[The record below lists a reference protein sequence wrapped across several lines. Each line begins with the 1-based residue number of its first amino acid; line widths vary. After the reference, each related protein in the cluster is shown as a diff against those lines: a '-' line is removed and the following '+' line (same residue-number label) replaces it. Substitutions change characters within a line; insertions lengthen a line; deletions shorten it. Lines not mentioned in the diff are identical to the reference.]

1 MDSSLIAPI
10 NNAKGRRFLVPEKNG
25 GLTPLSEALT
35 SGQQD
40 RKAPSAI
47 FYHSSHSSQSIY
59 TAKSGQVEAPQKPQN
74 GSDIAAGNILS
85 FIDRQLALDV
95 ADGASQEE
103 LTSRIE
109 AGLSGFI
116 EGFGSAKDQ
125 IESLRMLDDKL
136 GAELKQTYDKVLS
149 GIESLKE
156 KYLEGYQ
163 APAPKTESNVSEVN
177 QPVKSNGLNSDLM
190 SVSAAQKNQFE
201 FSVTTEDGDI
211 VTLNASSLQAWLAEN
226 ISSTSGTNSISSS
239 LRSSYSESNLF
250 FSVEG
255 ELDSGEMKAINDL
268 FLQVN
273 DLAETFFSGNFQ
285 AAFEEAMKL
294 GYDAKELASFS
305 LNLTQTSV
313 QRATSAYQAQNFGSS
328 NSESGL
334 DIEPL
339 ANYAREL
346 VEAVKTASMFQY
358 PERLIN
364 NLAGM
369 FELAY
374 SDGFKDSLMSLLTD
388 DDEAVSK

>member
-1 MDSSLIAPI
+1 MDSSLITPI
-10 NNAKGRRFLVPEKNG
+10 NNANGRRFLVPEKNG
-25 GLTPLSEALT
+25 SLTPSSEALT

-47 FYHSSHSSQSIY
+47 FYHSSNSSQSVY

-74 GSDIAAGNILS
+74 GSDIAAANILS
-85 FIDRQLALDV
+85 FIGRQLALDV

-125 IESLRMLDDKL
+125 VESMGMLDNKL

-156 KYLEGYQ
+156 KYLDGYQ
-163 APAPKTESNVSEVN
+163 APAPSTESNVSEVN
-177 QPVKSNGLNSDLM
+177 QPVRSNGLNSDLT
-190 SVSAAQKNQFE
+190 SVSAAQQNQFE
-201 FSVTTEDGDI
+201 FSVTTADGDI
-211 VTLNASSLQAWLAEN
+211 VTLNASSLQALLAEN
-226 ISSTSGTNSISSS
+226 ISSNSGSNSISSS

-273 DLAETFFSGNFQ
+273 DLAETFFSGDFQ
-285 AAFEEAMKL
+285 AAFEEAMEL

-313 QRATSAYQAQNFGSS
+313 QRATSAYQAQNSGPS

-364 NLAGM
+364 DLAGM

-374 SDGFKDSLMSLLTD
+374 SDGFKDSLMSLLTG
-388 DDEAVSK
+388 EAEAASK